1 MHEIPKRIVPKTKN
15 RVFNAPVGAGILR
28 VLHSYPAYSNN
39 LVTSRQGSFGDQS
52 KPWGH
57 TSMTS
62 KCSNL
67 MTGDQELLVVN
78 GLSGREIPN
87 LKSEWVSI
95 KDSLEQVFL
104 F

>member
-1 MHEIPKRIVPKTKN
+1 MI
-15 RVFNAPVGAGILR
+15 
-28 VLHSYPAYSNN
+28 
-39 LVTSRQGSFGDQS
+39 
-52 KPWGH
+52 
-57 TSMTS
+57 S